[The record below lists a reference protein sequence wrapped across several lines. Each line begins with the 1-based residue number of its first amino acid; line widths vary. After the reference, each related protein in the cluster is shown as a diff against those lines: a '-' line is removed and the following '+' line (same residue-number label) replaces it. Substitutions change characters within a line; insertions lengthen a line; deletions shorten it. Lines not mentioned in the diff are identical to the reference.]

1 MMMNNIS
8 DFSKCSN
15 CGACYNICP
24 VSAISVN
31 KSGVFYS
38 LSVASEKCTQCGL
51 CKLVCP
57 VNNPEQNQNLFS
69 AYMGYNRDAD
79 IVKNSSSGGAFAA
92 IAEYVL
98 KIGGK
103 VFAAAF
109 SENYRAVEFKS
120 TDEISL
126 EKLMRSKYVES
137 CVGNSFQKIKEA
149 LTDGYTVLFSGAPCQ
164 VAGLK
169 RFLAKDYENL
179 ITCDFSCEGM
189 ASHKTYEE
197 YLDKTENY
205 LNAPICDVNF
215 RAKLYGW
222 SRHSI
227 KITAENGKSYK
238 NFAMADPYF
247 YSFIGMAIN
256 LRDYCIECKFPENHY
271 SDIILADFW
280 AYKRLSKVQN
290 DDTGLSLIITNSKK
304 GEDILQAISHTLT
317 LTRLDL
323 EKASYN
329 MKNKSNSDEF
339 VKKHNEFV
347 KNCEENGFLHT
358 MEQIKMPS
366 KSKLLFRYHLG
377 NIKDKLTK

>member
-1 MMMNNIS
+1 MNNIL

-24 VSAISVN
+24 VSAISV
-31 KSGVFYS
+31 KSDEMFYS
-38 LSVASEKCTQCGL
+38 LSVDAEKCVNCGV
-51 CKLVCP
+51 CKEVCP
-57 VNNPEQNQNLFS
+57 VNNPEPKQNLVS
-69 AYMGYNRDAD
+69 AYMGYNRDEN

-98 KIGGK
+98 ENGGK

-109 SENYRAVEFKS
+109 SDDFRAVEFKS

-137 CVGNSFQKIKEA
+137 CVGNSFQKIKK
-149 LTDGYTVLFSGAPCQ
+149 LLDDGVTVLFCGAPCQ

-169 RFLAKDYENL
+169 RFLKKDYEKL

-189 ASHKTYEE
+189 ASHKTYNE
-197 YLDKTENY
+197 YLENMEKK
-205 LNAPICDVNF
+205 LKAPVSDVNF

-227 KITAENGKSYK
+227 KITAENGKTYK

-247 YSFIGMAIN
+247 YSFIGAAIN
-256 LRDYCIECKFPENHY
+256 LRDYCIECEFPENHY
-271 SDIILADFW
+271 ADIILADFW
-280 AYKRLSKVQN
+280 AYKRLSKVKN
-290 DDTGLSLIITNSKK
+290 DDTGLSLVISNSEK
-304 GEDILQAISHTLT
+304 GEEILQAIADRVTFT
-317 LTRLDL
+317 KLDL

-329 MKNKSNSDEF
+329 MKNKSHGDDF
-339 VKKHNEFV
+339 IKKRETFI
-347 KNCEENGFLHT
+347 KNCETDGFLDT
-358 MEQIKMPS
+358 MKQVKMQS
-366 KSKLLFRYHLG
+366 KTKLMFRYYLG
-377 NIKDKLTK
+377 NIKNKVR

>member
-1 MMMNNIS
+1 MMNNIS

-31 KSGVFYS
+31 EMGMFYS
-38 LSVASEKCTQCGL
+38 ISVDSEKCTQCGL
-51 CKLVCP
+51 CKSVCP
-57 VNNPEQNQNLFS
+57 VNKPEQKQNLIS
-69 AYMGYNRDAD
+69 AYMGYNRDENV
-79 IVKNSSSGGAFAA
+79 VKNSSSGGAFAA

-98 KIGGK
+98 KKGGK

-109 SENYRAVEFKS
+109 SKDFRVVEFKS

-137 CVGNSFQKIKEA
+137 CVGDSFKKIKGA
-149 LTDGYTVLFSGAPCQ
+149 LTDGCTVLFCGAPCQ

-169 RFLAKDYENL
+169 RFLTKDYENL

-189 ASHKTYEE
+189 ASHKTYQE
-197 YLDKTENY
+197 YLAKTEKV
-205 LNAPICDVNF
+205 LKSPISDVNF

-256 LRDYCIECKFPENHY
+256 LRDYCIECEFPENHY

-280 AYKRLSKVQN
+280 AYKRLSKVRN
-290 DDTGLSLIITNSKK
+290 DDTGLSLIITNSQK
-304 GEDILQAISHTLT
+304 GEKIIDAISCVVT

-329 MKNKSNSDEF
+329 MKNKKNSDEF
-339 VKKHNEFV
+339 IEKRNVFI

-358 MEQIKMPS
+358 MDQVKMPS
-366 KSKLLFRYHLG
+366 RHKLLFRYYLG

>member
-1 MMMNNIS
+1 MMNNVL
-8 DFSKCSN
+8 DFTKCSN

-31 KSGVFYS
+31 SEKMFYS
-38 LSVASEKCTQCGL
+38 LSVDSEKCVKCGL
-51 CKLVCP
+51 CKEVCP
-57 VNNPEQNQNLFS
+57 VNNPEQKQNLVN
-69 AYMGYNRDAD
+69 AYMGYNRDED
-79 IVKNSSSGGAFAA
+79 VVKNSSSGGAFAA

-98 KIGGK
+98 EKGGK

-109 SENYRAVEFKS
+109 SDDFRAVEFKS
-120 TDEISL
+120 TDEVSL

-137 CVGNSFQKIKEA
+137 YVGNSFQKIKKE
-149 LTDGYTVLFSGAPCQ
+149 LTDGQLVLFCGAPCQ

-169 RFLAKDYENL
+169 RFLKKEYENL

-189 ASHKTYEE
+189 ASHKTYIE
-197 YLDKTENY
+197 YLENIENK
-205 LNAPICDVNF
+205 LKAPVSDVNF

-227 KITAENGKSYK
+227 KITAENGKEYK

-247 YSFIGMAIN
+247 YSFIGSAIN
-256 LRDYCIECKFPENHY
+256 LRDYCLECKFPENHY
-271 SDIILADFW
+271 ADIILADFW

-290 DDTGLSLIITNSKK
+290 DDTGLSLVISNSQK
-304 GEDILQAISHTLT
+304 GEEILQAISDKVTFTKLE
-317 LTRLDL
+317 L

-339 VKKHNEFV
+339 IKKHDVFI
-347 KNCEENGFLHT
+347 KNCEANGFLNT
-358 MEQIKMPS
+358 MKQVKMQS
-366 KSKLLFRYHLG
+366 KTKLMLRYYLG
-377 NIKDKLTK
+377 NIKSKVR